1 MAHHSLIFGS
11 DAMFFISASMSFK
24 YIGTDIEAD
33 MKNMASLPKMRE
45 WWAMTDE
52 MQVCVKHF
60 LQGLP
65 PPWTLSTAHG
75 SGNRALLVPGYSD

>member
-1 MAHHSLIFGS
+1 MHKHNVCSSWLTCC
-11 DAMFFISASMSFK
+11 ISAAADSIYFDNDRTLFATFK

-52 MQVCVKHF
+52 MQVC
-60 LQGLP
+60 
-65 PPWTLSTAHG
+65 
-75 SGNRALLVPGYSD
+75 